1 MARQKAKW
9 LASLP
14 QQPCARCGYHDE
26 DCSNAAAPSRT
37 PPSNSAFPPN
47 TFVYAGPSATAQHV
61 NVATPAASESA
72 MEEGLLIGSDFEHG
86 YGSIQQ
92 TDEPVV
98 QEPEEIVV
106 SRPKGKGKKSS
117 QSTPAA
123 SLST

>member
-14 QQPCARCGYHDE
+14 KEPCARCGYHDHAGE
-26 DCSNAAAPSRT
+26 ITVAPSHPPAAT
-37 PPSNSAFPPN
+37 PAFPPN

-123 SLST
+123 SSSA